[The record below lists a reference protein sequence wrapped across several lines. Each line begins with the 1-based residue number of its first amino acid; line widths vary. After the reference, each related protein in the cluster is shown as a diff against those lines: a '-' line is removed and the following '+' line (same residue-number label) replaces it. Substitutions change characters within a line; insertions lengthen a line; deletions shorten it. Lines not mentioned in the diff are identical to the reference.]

1 VISYVSPSIHALER
15 RHVDEDPARHQGADL
30 LDAELRE
37 AGARRDVLGLEA
49 VVAAVLDRLVGEPV
63 ARRADLADLA
73 GEQLLVAPA
82 PVRTAGS

>member
-1 VISYVSPSIHALER
+1 VSPSIHALER

>member
-1 VISYVSPSIHALER
+1 VSPSIHALER

-63 ARRADLADLA
+63 ALRADLADLA